1 MPKTKFDPDMS
12 PEQRRR
18 AVAVI
23 LARGVLRYHRRI
35 HQLESGHPQNS
46 PDSSPDGLEV
56 LGEMGL
62 SVPRVIASRSSVNSP
77 SARRAG

>member
-1 MPKTKFDPDMS
+1 MPKTKFDPDIS

-23 LARGVLRYHRRI
+23 LARGVLRYHRRM
-35 HQLESGHPQNS
+35 HQLEPGRPENL

-56 LGEMGL
+56 LGEMRL
-62 SVPRVIASRSSVNSP
+62 SVSQCTT
-77 SARRAG
+77 G